1 MTWATSPRR
10 DLIRL
15 IRRLVLTVV
24 IAGAGVT
31 VATVW
36 QLDNLALSPAF
47 FTVAS
52 ALLAVGLFAS
62 TSSIPLAEL
71 WTNCRVVIT
80 AVTVGVLVKAVLI
93 TVVMYAAFRDPAY
106 LVLGVAMAQIDP
118 LSVAALRSGSRL
130 SQRGRAILAAWSSF
144 DDPVTTVLV
153 ILLAG
158 LAVQLGAGG
167 GPGTGASLLTTPAGV
182 LGNVLLLGG
191 AALLWYLLRKL
202 PGRPEQDKSPAWAW
216 QTLAILL
223 LLGIATVAVTEFLM
237 LGLAVVGLFF
247 RPVTEWLLAR
257 ATAVALVVATFLLGL
272 IVAGGVNLVQGIAL
286 GCTAYL
292 AQVAVGAIVARC
304 LPGDRLRLALSQQS
318 GITAI
323 ILALLLEPVIPGTV
337 AVVAPAILVVNLL
350 HLVANGLV
358 DRREDRKQP
367 AAQKTDP
374 DDTPAPTTGAA
385 LVGVPVRLTG
395 RTAPGPPPG
404 RRYRDAPT

>member
-1 MTWATSPRR
+1 M
-10 DLIRL
+10 L
-15 IRRLVLTVV
+15 IRRLVLTVA
-24 IAGAGVT
+24 IAGAGVA
-31 VATVW
+31 VASFW
-36 QLDNLALSPAF
+36 KLDDLALSPTF
-47 FTVAS
+47 FVVAS

-71 WTNCRVVIT
+71 WSNCRVVIA

-93 TVVMYAAFRDPAY
+93 TAVMYAVFRDPAY

-130 SQRGRAILAAWSSF
+130 SERGRAILAAWSSF

-167 GPGTGASLLTTPAGV
+167 GPGTAASLLTTPTGV

-191 AALLWYLLRKL
+191 AALVWYLVLRKL
-202 PGRPEQDKSPAWAW
+202 PGRPERDKSPARAW

-237 LGLAVVGLFF
+237 LGLAVAGLFF
-247 RPVTEWLLAR
+247 RPVTEWLLTR

-272 IVAGGVNLVQGIAL
+272 IVASGVNLVQGIAL

-292 AQVAVGAIVARC
+292 AQVAVGAIVTRR
-304 LPGDRLRLALSQQS
+304 LPDDRLRLALSQQS

-323 ILALLLEPVIPGTV
+323 ILALLLEPVIPGAV

-350 HLVANGLV
+350 HLVTNGLV
-358 DRREDRKQP
+358 DRREDRKQST
-367 AAQKTDP
+367 AKKTDP
-374 DDTPAPTTGAA
+374 DDTPAPTAGAA